1 MKHLF
6 VSLVL
11 LSFTSLSQA
20 FDKYFYCQNDV
31 DRFLA
36 LDIREDLFK
45 VEHGNKPLPKNTN
58 SLSDFETSELAETKF
73 TIKAI
78 DHENNNIYM
87 FNKKTYVLTM
97 SWSKVYYRASRD
109 NNWLMDSERVYDCTL
124 DSRPNN

>member
-20 FDKYFYCQNDV
+20 YDNYFYCGNSSET
-31 DRFLA
+31 FLA

-45 VEHGNKPLPKNTN
+45 VEHGNKPLIKNTN
-58 SLSDFETSELAETKF
+58 SVFDFETSELAETKF

-87 FNKKTYVLTM
+87 FNKKTYVLSL
-97 SWSKVYYRASRD
+97 SWSKVYYREARD
-109 NNWLMDSERVYDCTL
+109 NNWKVRSERVYTCTL
-124 DSRPNN
+124 DSRPND

>member
-20 FDKYFYCQNDV
+20 FDKYFYCENNAST
-31 DRFLA
+31 FLA

-58 SLSDFETSELAETKF
+58 ALFDFETSELAETKF

-87 FNKKTYVLTM
+87 FNKKTYVLTL

-109 NNWLMDSERVYDCTL
+109 NNWSVDSELLYACTI
-124 DSRPNN
+124 DARPND